1 MSTAIPSTFGFS
13 PPPAA
18 IPSGPLPPL
27 ETGDRLTRAEFRRRL
42 EAMPDV
48 EHAELIEGI
57 VFMGAAAVRHLQH
70 GGPHRLLIGW
80 LDRYIES
87 VPGLDGGISSSI
99 GLDNDNE
106 PQPDGYL
113 FLPSAMS
120 KAVVTQE
127 GYLEGPPELVIEISA
142 STTSI
147 DLNLKFQA
155 YRRNGIREYLVWR
168 VRDKQ
173 IDWFS
178 LEDGQYVRLPA
189 DAEGI
194 IRSRMFPGLWLDTAA
209 LIGLRRKRLYAVLKD
224 GQATGEFA
232 AFAAEVARHAPP
244 GE

>member
-1 MSTAIPSTFGFS
+1 MSTALTSTFGFPPQAPGISGS
-13 PPPAA
+13 P
-18 IPSGPLPPL
+18 IPPL
-27 ETGDRLTRAEFRRRL
+27 ETGDRLTRAEFRRRF

-57 VFMGAAAVRHLQH
+57 VFMGAAVRHVQH
-70 GGPHRLLIGW
+70 GRPHRLLIAW
-80 LDRYIES
+80 LDRYIDS

-113 FLPSAMS
+113 FLPPGMS
-120 KAVVTQE
+120 KAVVTPE

-155 YRRNGIREYLVWR
+155 YRRNGVREYLVWP

-189 DAEGI
+189 NPEGI
-194 IRSRMFPGLWLDTAA
+194 VRSQVFPGLWLDTSA
-209 LIGLRRKRLYAVLKD
+209 LIDLRRKRLYAVLRE
-224 GQATGEFA
+224 GQATPEFA
-232 AFAAEVARHAPP
+232 AFAAEVAKHAPP

>member
-1 MSTAIPSTFGFS
+1 MSTALTSTFGFS
-13 PPPAA
+13 PPPGV
-18 IPSGPLPPL
+18 IPSGPIPPL
-27 ETGDRLTRAEFRRRL
+27 ETGDRLTRGEFRRRF

-57 VFMGAAAVRHLQH
+57 VFMGAAVRHVQH
-70 GGPHRLLIGW
+70 GRPHRLLIGW
-80 LDRYIES
+80 LDRYIDS

-99 GLDNDNE
+99 SLDNDNE

-113 FLPSAMS
+113 FLPPGMS
-120 KAVVTQE
+120 KAVVTPE

-173 IDWFS
+173 IDWFA
-178 LEDGQYVRLPA
+178 LQGGEYVRLPV
-189 DAEGI
+189 DSEGI
-194 IRSRMFPGLWLDTAA
+194 LRSQVFPGLWLDTPA
-209 LIGLRRKRLYAVLKD
+209 LLGLRRKRLYAVLQA
-224 GQATGEFA
+224 GQATPEFA
-232 AFAAEVARHAPP
+232 AFAAEVARHAPS